1 MPSNIASLAT
11 TARARLIAALANPLI
26 QAEAD
31 DANVTVTFGT
41 PKVVSVGGKNTS
53 ITSIFTRTTTVNN
66 VTTTETVNSVNHYY
80 DRNPIGEFLTPQY
93 TTDPTPVLI
102 PFNYTAAST
111 YAELLPLI
119 LAHYGVAF
127 EAEDVVGGSFTGI
140 PILTAAPNSLGWT
153 GSCTFPEFVSPS

>member
-1 MPSNIASLAT
+1 MPNNLASLAIA
-11 TARARLIAALANPLI
+11 ARARMIAAASTAAI

-31 DANVTVTFGT
+31 DADVTVTFST
-41 PKVVSVGGKNTS
+41 PTVTGDVNRNTMVHA
-53 ITSIFTRTTTVNN
+53 TYTRTTTVGE
-66 VTTTETVNSVNHYY
+66 VTTTNNVNATSMHYN
-80 DRNPIGEFLTPQY
+80 RNDIGEFLTPQY
-93 TTDPTPVLI
+93 TTDPTPTLI

-127 EAEDVVGGSFTGI
+127 EDEDVVGGSFTGI

-153 GSCTFPEFVSPS
+153 GSFTFPEFVGP

>member
-1 MPSNIASLAT
+1 MPNNLPSLAIA
-11 TARARLIAALANPLI
+11 ARARMIAAASTAAI

-31 DANVTVTFGT
+31 DADVTVTFST
-41 PKVVSVGGKNTS
+41 PVATGDVNRNTMVHA
-53 ITSIFTRTTTVNN
+53 TYTRTTTVGE
-66 VTTTETVNSVNHYY
+66 VTTTTDVNATSMYY
-80 DRNPIGEFLTPQY
+80 NRNDIGEFLTPQY

-102 PFNYTAAST
+102 PFDYTAAST

-140 PILTAAPNSLGWT
+140 PILTVAPNSLGWT
-153 GSCTFPEFVSPS
+153 GSFTFPEFVGP